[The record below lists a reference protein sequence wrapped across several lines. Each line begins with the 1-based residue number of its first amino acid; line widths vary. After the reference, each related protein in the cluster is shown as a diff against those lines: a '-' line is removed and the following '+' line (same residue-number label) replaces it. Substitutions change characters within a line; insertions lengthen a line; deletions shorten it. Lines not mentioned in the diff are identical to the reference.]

1 MLILISNCWNFKHWG
16 QWCRFLYIQIL
27 QSLGSLK
34 TSTKFC
40 IMIISVKVTLANP
53 HSSHYAPRAAS
64 SRSLVSTYLNLQ
76 QSSEAGAQSPRC
88 PGYYAVY
95 TGWSGEGKVWAWV
108 RFGTMLQRSKGLHR
122 IWQKLAPMTWK
133 YIMLS
138 CGKPSKAR
146 KIPCPPDL
154 FPHLCAPSITRGGPI
169 CRGSRGSSDTRKAW
183 PVKLKLEKKIP

>member
-34 TSTKFC
+34 TSTEFC

-53 HSSHYAPRAAS
+53 HSSHYAPSVAS

-88 PGYYAVY
+88 PDYYAVY
-95 TGWSGEGKVWAWV
+95 TGWSGEGKAWAWD
-108 RFGTMLQRSKGLHR
+108 RFGIMLQRSKGLHR
-122 IWQKLAPMTWK
+122 ILQKLAPMTWK

-146 KIPCPPDL
+146 KIPWASAHQTCFHIYVLPPL
-154 FPHLCAPSITRGGPI
+154 PRGAPSVGAAGEVQTPE
-169 CRGSRGSSDTRKAW
+169 
-183 PVKLKLEKKIP
+183 KLDR